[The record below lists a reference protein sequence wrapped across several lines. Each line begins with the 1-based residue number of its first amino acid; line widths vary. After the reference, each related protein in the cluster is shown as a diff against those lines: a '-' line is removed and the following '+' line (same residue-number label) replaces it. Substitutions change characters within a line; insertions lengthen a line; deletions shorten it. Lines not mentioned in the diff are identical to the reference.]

1 LIAAAATG
9 CSPAR
14 LSEGLKTL
22 RTADTN
28 ATGVLVSV
36 LVCVLM
42 LRTRI
47 SPLWFMAVAGLLGGL
62 GVINR

>member
-1 LIAAAATG
+1 M
-9 CSPAR
+9 
-14 LSEGLKTL
+14 
-22 RTADTN
+22 
-28 ATGVLVSV
+28 

-42 LRTRI
+42 LRARL

>member
-1 LIAAAATG
+1 
-9 CSPAR
+9 
-14 LSEGLKTL
+14 
-22 RTADTN
+22 
-28 ATGVLVSV
+28 VSL

-42 LRTRI
+42 LRTRL